1 MSKGKILMQIWKYTF
16 SKHSKSLS
24 WKQTL
29 CFNCKAAAAG
39 DVAGDV
45 IDKIEKFMEQRVSAI
60 TDFKL
65 S

>member
-1 MSKGKILMQIWKYTF
+1 MQIWKYTF

-29 CFNCKAAAAG
+29 CFNCKAAAA
-39 DVAGDV
+39 AGDV